1 MSLYKLNLILIHASI
16 QTNGAKKF
24 HYILGKLIYKMEQ
37 VTIATGFSNLSF
49 TVMLNLGRHS
59 LDQLRIILM
68 NLDLKA
74 IATGH
79 QVNWPAV
86 LKPP

>member
-1 MSLYKLNLILIHASI
+1 
-16 QTNGAKKF
+16 
-24 HYILGKLIYKMEQ
+24 MEQ